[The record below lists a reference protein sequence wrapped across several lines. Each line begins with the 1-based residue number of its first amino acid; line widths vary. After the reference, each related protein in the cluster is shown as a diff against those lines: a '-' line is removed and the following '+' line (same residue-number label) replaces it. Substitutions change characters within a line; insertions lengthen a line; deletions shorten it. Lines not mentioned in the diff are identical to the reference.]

1 MPAVPAVPA
10 VQVPDKVAY
19 LPKFT
24 ETAGSLSFD
33 WSGDVGVLIGATI
46 SFLCACHSSAL
57 GQPAA
62 RHAGAASWLRLGV
75 CLPPTHHSLTPILF
89 GRCPSACLACLACL
103 QTSTSLAL
111 PSPSAPWGRWLE
123 S

>member
-1 MPAVPAVPA
+1 M
-10 VQVPDKVAY
+10 QVPDKVAY

-33 WSGDVGVLIGATI
+33 WGGDVGVLIGATI
-46 SFLCACHSSAL
+46 SFLCACQSSSVL

-62 RHAGAASWLRLGV
+62 SRTGAARSLHLRT
-75 CLPPTHHSLTPILF
+75 CRLPAHCSHPL
-89 GRCPSACLACLACL
+89 CLATNACL
-103 QTSTSLAL
+103 QTWTSLAL
-111 PSPSAPWGRWLE
+111 PSPSAPWGRWLA